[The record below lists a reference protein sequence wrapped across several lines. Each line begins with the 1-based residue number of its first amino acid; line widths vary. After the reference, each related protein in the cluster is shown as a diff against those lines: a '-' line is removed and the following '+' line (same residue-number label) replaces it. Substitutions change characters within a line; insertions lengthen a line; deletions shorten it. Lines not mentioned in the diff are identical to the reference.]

1 MSVGKFIVF
10 EGLDGSGLSTQSFEL
25 RNFLI
30 NQGYKVVLTKE
41 QTDGLI
47 GGLIKSCLKK
57 EWKTSLLTLQI
68 LFTSDRAHHLD
79 TEIEPGIAEGK
90 IIISDR
96 YFFSTIAFGGLQIEK
111 DFLKRINSKF
121 RVPDITFI
129 MDCPPDVCL
138 ERIGKGRFHSE
149 LFEEKEKMEKIR
161 QNYFGLA
168 KEFPNVH
175 IVDANRASGEIHKE
189 IVSICESYGLGRTLR
204 RLE

>member
-111 DFLKRINSKF
+111 DFLKRINSKLLF
-121 RVPDITFI
+121 SARGISLI
-129 MDCPPDVCL
+129 DCKNCNAL
-138 ERIGKGRFHSE
+138 I
-149 LFEEKEKMEKIR
+149 
-161 QNYFGLA
+161 
-168 KEFPNVH
+168 
-175 IVDANRASGEIHKE
+175 
-189 IVSICESYGLGRTLR
+189 GLGICSPQIHP
-204 RLE
+204 

>member
-1 MSVGKFIVF
+1 MQSKFIVF

-25 RNFLI
+25 RNFLMK
-30 NQGYKVVLTKE
+30 QGHQVVLTKE

-57 EWKTSLLTLQI
+57 EWKTSLLTLQL
-68 LFTSDRAHHLD
+68 LFTADRSHHLSN
-79 TEIEPGIAEGK
+79 EIEPALAEGK
-90 IIISDR
+90 FVISDR
-96 YFFSTIAFGGLQIEK
+96 YFFSTIAFGALQIEK
-111 DFLKRINSKF
+111 DFLKKINSKF

-129 MDCPPDVCL
+129 MDCPPEVCL
-138 ERIGKGRFHSE
+138 ERIGKGRFSRE

-161 QNYFGLA
+161 ENYRELA

-175 IVDANRASGEIHKE
+175 IVDANRPAAEVQKE

-204 RLE
+204 RLG